1 MSGTPPAAAVYN
13 TLLSGAAFIIDYIK
27 KENFRTL

>member
-1 MSGTPPAAAVYN
+1 MSGIPEAAVYD
-13 TLLSGAAFIIDYIK
+13 TLLSGVAFIIDYIK